1 MTDFKFLHKIHVTHW
16 KIGKIVEVAWAIRA
30 NHGGGYQYRL
40 CKMPNNEEG
49 RKALTE
55 ECFQK
60 TPLKFVGDVQWLQ
73 WGEDESTRH
82 EIEAVRTNEG
92 TIPAGSYWTKNPV
105 PACAGEICTF

>member
-1 MTDFKFLHKIHVTHW
+1 M
-16 KIGKIVEVAWAIRA
+16 
-30 NHGGGYQYRL
+30 
-40 CKMPNNEEG
+40 G

-60 TPLKFVGDVQWLQ
+60 IPLKFVGDVQWLQ

-92 TIPAGSYWTKNPV
+92 TIPVGSYWTKNPI
-105 PACAGEICTF
+105 PACAGEFYKVQEMSCILFAKIHCKDPKSN